1 MLPLGIHIEPSLIN
15 FYVFIVFSYFT
26 VALINN
32 SNTCSFLAK
41 HITFSAKATLLLLFF
56 NQLILIAFYYTNSF

>member
-1 MLPLGIHIEPSLIN
+1 M
-15 FYVFIVFSYFT
+15 FSYLT

-41 HITFSAKATLLLLFF
+41 HITFPAKATLLLLFSK
-56 NQLILIAFYYTNSF
+56 QLISRAFYNTKSF